1 MGGAV
6 RLTVSLRS
14 QNANRVGHEGR
25 SLLPQ
30 PADVAA
36 EVLEDQTTVLVAGNR
51 RDPGGGGGCT
61 WRRSAFATKTRRMAL
76 SICRIDQA

>member
-14 QNANRVGHEGR
+14 KDANRMGNEGGA
-25 SLLPQ
+25 LLAE

-36 EVLEDQTTVLVAGNR
+36 EVFEDQTTVLVAGNR